1 MALATFATITANG
14 GMTSAT
20 AETMTAASVENRS
33 ITAQDKTNMPMQRV
47 MSAKYQ
53 RLSAREGC
61 GPAGPFGSM
70 SLPAM
75 SVAVPARQMPQTRP
89 TGWVWA
95 GAAYGFAGLVL
106 VMFICMFDENDV
118 LDGLNTEQRQAVTH
132 QGGPLLVL
140 AGAGTGKTRTLVA
153 RAAWLRGAQG
163 VPASRILLLTFTR
176 RAASDML
183 ARAAAGSAERICGGT
198 FHAIAHKII
207 RQHAESFSLPPQFTI
222 LDPGDVVDI
231 LDVLRPDHGL
241 ADAGLAGTGLAGTGL
256 AGTGLAGTGLAGT
269 AQRAPRAAAC
279 ADIYTRCVNTGR
291 PVSEVVTASFPWC
304 APFTGQLAGL
314 FRAYTARKRARH
326 LLDFDDLLLL
336 WQAALADPVAGP
348 VLRGM
353 FDAVLVDEYQDVNAV
368 QASIVRLL
376 QPDGKQLTCV
386 GDDAQAIYGFRGAD
400 PAHLRQL
407 VADYPGLEI
416 VRLDRNYRSRQG
428 ILNLAN
434 LIRPSAPGLDLT
446 LTGDRG
452 PGMAPLLVRCHDEA
466 TQAREICA
474 RVLAA
479 HEDGAALRDQAV
491 LVRAAHHSDILEIEL
506 SARKI
511 PYVKFGGLRFTDTAH
526 VKDFLAAA
534 RVLANPADDLAWFR
548 LLRLHEGIGPAH
560 ARRVL
565 VALTAGP
572 DGPASGWQQSG
583 WQQAIDAA
591 PARSRP
597 ALAATLGRLADA
609 AGDPVEALLAILDPL
624 IRARYPDA
632 TVRITDLERLAD
644 AAAAQSSLHDALA
657 ELTLDPPVS
666 ASDLAGPPRLDED
679 YLTIST
685 IHAAKGLEWPIVHLS
700 HLVDGAL
707 PSDMALGDP
716 GGLAEEHRLFYV
728 AITRARDHLY
738 LYAPQRLHYRRRG
751 RDDRHGFGQLTRF
764 LHPEALAA
772 CESTTAAPPA
782 LVLPAVG
789 PLTVTVDAALGS
801 LWDG

>member
-14 GMTSAT
+14 GITSAT

-33 ITAQDKTNMPMQRV
+33 ITAQDKTNMPMQRD

-70 SLPAM
+70 SSPAM
-75 SVAVPARQMPQTRP
+75 SVAVPARQLRQTRRA
-89 TGWVWA
+89 GWVRA
-95 GAAYGFAGLVL
+95 GAAYGVAGVGL

-118 LDGLNTEQRQAVTH
+118 LDGLNEQQRRAVTH

-183 ARAAAGSAERICGGT
+183 ARAAAGSGGSAERICGGT

-222 LDPGDVVDI
+222 LDPGDVTDI
-231 LDVLRPDHGL
+231 LDVLRADHGL
-241 ADAGLAGTGLAGTGL
+241 ADAGQSFRGARGVGPPGA
-256 AGTGLAGTGLAGT
+256 

-407 VADYPGLEI
+407 ATDYAGLEI

-428 ILNLAN
+428 ILDLAN
-434 LIRPSAPGLDLT
+434 LIRPAAPGLDLT

-452 PGMAPLLVRCHDEA
+452 PGQSGEFGLAPLLVRCHDEA

-479 HEDGAALRDQAV
+479 HEDGTALRDQAV

-548 LLRLHEGIGPAH
+548 LLRLHEGIGPVH

-565 VALTAGP
+565 AALTPGSDAAGP
-572 DGPASGWQQSG
+572 DGPAAEW
-583 WQQAIDAA
+583 
-591 PARSRP
+591 
-597 ALAATLGRLADA
+597 LAAECWQRVLAAEWLAAEWLA
-609 AGDPVEALLAILDPL
+609 AGHRRSPGPVPVRPGGDP
-624 IRARYPDA
+624 
-632 TVRITDLERLAD
+632 
-644 AAAAQSSLHDALA
+644 
-657 ELTLDPPVS
+657 
-666 ASDLAGPPRLDED
+666 GPPRRRGFA
-679 YLTIST
+679 YGGGTGIGRAG
-685 IHAAKGLEWPIVHLS
+685 H
-700 HLVDGAL
+700 
-707 PSDMALGDP
+707 GDP
-716 GGLAEEHRLFYV
+716 GDPG
-728 AITRARDHLY
+728 
-738 LYAPQRLHYRRRG
+738 
-751 RDDRHGFGQLTRF
+751 
-764 LHPEALAA
+764 
-772 CESTTAAPPA
+772 PA
-782 LVLPAVG
+782 DPRPLP
-789 PLTVTVDAALGS
+789 
-801 LWDG
+801 